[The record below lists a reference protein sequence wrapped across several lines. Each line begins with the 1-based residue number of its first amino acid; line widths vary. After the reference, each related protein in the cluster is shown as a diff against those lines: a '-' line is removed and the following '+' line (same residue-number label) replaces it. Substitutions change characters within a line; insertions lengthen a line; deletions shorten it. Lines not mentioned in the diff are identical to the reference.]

1 MEERNKWIYSSG
13 KIDVCEMSRE
23 MFARL
28 YLKKYQ
34 MKEYL
39 SKLDVEY
46 WWTEG
51 RVGLVSKPRL
61 TCAFLGNHKLQLC
74 VFYFL

>member
-1 MEERNKWIYSSG
+1 
-13 KIDVCEMSRE
+13 
-23 MFARL
+23 
-28 YLKKYQ
+28 

-61 TCAFLGNHKLQLC
+61 ACAFLGNHRLQLC